1 MLGLLLALTLKPMTV
16 TETTSTTVYVTD
28 YSGDEW
34 SFYGDGYEVGTEIA
48 VVMVNGKIVDIKE

>member
-28 YSGDEW
+28 YAGDEW

-48 VVMVNGKIVDIKE
+48 VVMINGKVVDVK